1 MEDWVLFVF
10 NYNRNHFLVNAENEE
25 DAWNQLQ
32 KRMSWNMTLVKQRC
46 SLIHVMNSWS
56 NKIIKL

>member
-1 MEDWVLFVF
+1 MEDWILFVF
-10 NYNRNHFLVNAENEE
+10 KYNRNHFLVNAENEE

-32 KRMSWNMTLVKQRC
+32 KRMSWSMTLIKERC
-46 SLIHVMNSWS
+46 SLIHSMNSLS

>member
-1 MEDWVLFVF
+1 MEDWLLFVF
-10 NYNRNHFLVNAENEE
+10 KFGNNHFLVNAENEE

-32 KRMSWNMTLVKQRC
+32 KRMSWNMTLVKERC
-46 SLIHVMNSWS
+46 FLNHVMNSWS